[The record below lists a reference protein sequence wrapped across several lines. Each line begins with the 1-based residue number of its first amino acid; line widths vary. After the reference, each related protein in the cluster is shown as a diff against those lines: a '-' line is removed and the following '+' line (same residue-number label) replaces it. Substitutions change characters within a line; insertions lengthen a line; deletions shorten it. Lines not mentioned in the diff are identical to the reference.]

1 MTKQLEQLGRYKIR
15 GVIGRGAMGVV
26 YKGYDPTLARWAAVK
41 TVSASIL
48 HASED
53 KTFERRF
60 LNEARAVA
68 GLSHP
73 GILVIYEITRDDSG
87 ILFMA
92 LEYLEGQTVEAQ
104 LAGGEPIQWTR
115 ALTIVQNV
123 ADALH
128 HAHQHGVIHRDV
140 KPANIML
147 LPSGDVKLMDFGVA
161 KVSAVA
167 LTSAGQMLGSPAYMS
182 PEQTRGDE
190 LDARSDVFSLGAVLY
205 ELVTGR
211 RAFAGR
217 SVPQIVVAVATQ
229 DPPPPSS
236 VNPELPPEVD
246 VLVRSALAKRKEDR
260 LAGAELLAS
269 EIRSILS
276 PPTAPVADATRVA
289 GIAAASLTRRS
300 GAQTPGLPPGKRVS
314 LAVVSGPDRGQTFRI
329 AAARASIG
337 RKGGDADIQ
346 VNDPEISR
354 AHAALSYLGGRF
366 ELQDLN
372 STNGTFV
379 DDQRIEARTLE
390 DQDEFRIGESRFVL
404 VVADEEPV

>member
-41 TVSASIL
+41 TVSASVL

-87 ILFMA
+87 TLFMA
-92 LEYLEGQTVEAQ
+92 LEYLEGQTLEAR
-104 LAGGEPIQWTR
+104 LAVGEPIDWTP
-115 ALTIVQNV
+115 ALTIVQHV
-123 ADALH
+123 AEALH

-161 KVSAVA
+161 KLSAAA
-167 LTSAGQMLGSPAYMS
+167 LTSTGQMLGSPAYMS
-182 PEQTRGDE
+182 PEQTQGEE

-205 ELVTGR
+205 ELVTGQ
-211 RAFAGR
+211 RAFVGP
-217 SVPQIVVAVATQ
+217 SLPQIVVKVAGE

-236 VNPELPPEVD
+236 LNPEVPSEVD
-246 VLVRSALAKRKEDR
+246 ALVMSALAKRKEAR
-260 LAGAELLAS
+260 LASAELMAA
-269 EIRSILS
+269 EIRRILT
-276 PPTAPVADATRVA
+276 PAAGPAADATQLAVV
-289 GIAAASLTRRS
+289 AAASVTRLS
-300 GAQTPGLPPGKRVS
+300 GAGTSDLPPGKRIS
-314 LAVVSGPDRGQTFRI
+314 LAAVSGPEASRTFRVV
-329 AAARASIG
+329 ATRTSIG

-346 VNDPEISR
+346 VDDPEVSR
-354 AHAALSYLGGRF
+354 THVALCYLGDRF

-379 DDQRIEARTLE
+379 DEQRIEARTLE
-390 DQDEFRIGESRFVL
+390 DQDEFRIGDSRFVL
-404 VVADEEPV
+404 VVADEEPI